1 MFKHTNLIIAKF
13 LPRANGKNAEPSH
26 FQKTGVRTL
35 SSDPRPG
42 FPEKFPLFYLGS
54 SGIEISVLQSVLV
67 CPWSTKE
74 HTSSGSTDVLGSGAR
89 AVVWDLPCGLQWC
102 LALTQPVKIMLFSP
116 CHGTPWRQLKL
127 SWASKKKASVLSFL
141 GQVLQGGWLC
151 FKEHCKKRFWTQI
164 LSLSHKF

>member
-74 HTSSGSTDVLGSGAR
+74 HTSSGSTDVLESGAR

-102 LALTQPVKIMLFSP
+102 LALTQPVKDNVVQSM
-116 CHGTPWRQLKL
+116 PWYTLEAAEAEL
-127 SWASKKKASVLSFL
+127 SKKKESISPEFPGAGTPGRLIVL
-141 GQVLQGGWLC
+141 
-151 FKEHCKKRFWTQI
+151 
-164 LSLSHKF
+164 